1 MRATPGYVPV
11 LQNQNL
17 RRFPHGQE
25 VVRDNDS
32 RASLHQATQGFD
44 DPLTRFGI
52 EPRSRLVEDE
62 NRGVPDHGPRNGY
75 ALALSPRKAPPLLS
89 NKRIVA
95 RGQGHYEVV
104 GVGHLCGPYYLLL
117 GGTGFTVGYV
127 LAHGAVEYQG
137 FLQQQ
142 SDVLP
147 ERAQGQVPDVVAVEA
162 YLPGIRVVE
171 TQEQLGCRGLPG
183 AARSDEREHLAGSHA
198 EGDVVQRRSLRA
210 RVAKANRVELHQA
223 PRPVQRTRPGL
234 VHHRGLLVEVLDDPF
249 GPGRGLVEGD

>member
-1 MRATPGYVPV
+1 MRATLGYAPV
-11 LQNQNL
+11 LQTQNL
-17 RRFPHGQE
+17 RRFSRGQE
-25 VVRDNDS
+25 VVRDNDG
-32 RASLHQATQGFD
+32 RASLHQATQGLD
-44 DPLTRFGI
+44 DPLARFGI
-52 EPRSRLVEDE
+52 EAGVPLVQDE
-62 NRGVPDHGPRNGY
+62 NRGVPDHGPRDGY
-75 ALALSPRKAPPLLS
+75 ALALSPGKEPPLLS

-104 GVGHLCGPYYLLL
+104 GVGHRCGPYYLLL
-117 GGTGFTVGYV
+117 GGAGFTVGYV

-183 AARSDEREHLAGSHA
+183 AARSDEREHLAGSHL
-198 EGDVVQRRSLRA
+198 EGDVVQRRFFRA
-210 RVAKANRVELHQA
+210 RIAKANRVELHYA
-223 PRPVQRTRPGL
+223 AHSVQRTGPGFVL
-234 VHHRGLLVEVLDDPF
+234 HRGLLVEELDDPF
-249 GPGRGLVEGD
+249 GPSRG